1 MSIVSPGERWV
12 IANCSSLRLIPLGTN
27 NFALGMVAKAVR
39 DFAEGGLWSGSALV
53 RFRTETA
60 CQVPRYR

>member
-1 MSIVSPGERWV
+1 
-12 IANCSSLRLIPLGTN
+12 
-27 NFALGMVAKAVR
+27 MVAKAVR